1 MSNEIS
7 RRIHFKIQFHRDCTS
22 HVMNQ
27 SGRLHTDRNGLK
39 PNPNP
44 ESSLILI
51 LIKTGPFFDRKNF
64 WIIEISFEL
73 GLSEW
78 AIQNG
83 EGVII
88 KTK

>member
-1 MSNEIS
+1 
-7 RRIHFKIQFHRDCTS
+7 
-22 HVMNQ
+22 MNQ

-51 LIKTGPFFDRKNF
+51 KTGPFFGRKNF
-64 WIIEISFEL
+64 WIFEISFEL

-78 AIQNG
+78 RRRYHQQ
-83 EGVII
+83 
-88 KTK
+88 TK